1 MGQDTQANGQGVNR
15 LAEHSRDGAE
25 SSSGASRRSRSSRD
39 KDARPSGPYDKPVRL
54 CLNVPLHIVKRLEA
68 HAVAMGKS
76 RDVFATECLGR
87 YMQANYSKR
96 DEHLRNAYGVSD
108 QPQESQP
115 AGTPQGD

>member
-1 MGQDTQANGQGVNR
+1 MGQDTQANGQATNR

-25 SSSGASRRSRSSRD
+25 PASGARTRSRSS
-39 KDARPSGPYDKPVRL
+39 KDVTARPSGPYDKPVRL

-87 YMQANYSKR
+87 YMQANYAKR
-96 DEHLRNAYGVSD
+96 DDHLRSAYGVAE
-108 QPQESQP
+108 PQQEEP
-115 AGTPQGD
+115 APGT